1 MSELHVVVPCV
12 ISVNAL
18 YMTTRTGKRIRT
30 ARGKAWFADAEALT
44 AKAIAEQHWQRTE
57 KTKVVVEV
65 YTAWPDA
72 RRRDTN
78 NSSKALADM
87 LEHAG
92 VYDDDKYA
100 LLRFIDYGI
109 DRENPRSEIIVRLF
123 DPAVDSWK
131 FKEETICSK

>member
-1 MSELHVVVPCV
+1 MGCELRVVVPCV

-44 AKAIAEQHWQRTE
+44 AKAIEEQHWQRTE

-78 NSSKALADM
+78 NSSKAVCDM

-92 VYDDDKYA
+92 VYDDDRYA
-100 LLRFIDYGI
+100 LLRFIDFDI
-109 DRENPRSEIIVRLF
+109 DRENPRTEIVIRRF
-123 DPAVDSWK
+123 D
-131 FKEETICSK
+131 KERDG

>member
-1 MSELHVVVPCV
+1 MVELRVVVPCV

-30 ARGKAWFADAEALT
+30 TRGKDWFAEAEALT
-44 AKAIAEQHWQRTE
+44 AKAIKEQHWKRTE

-72 RRRDTN
+72 RRRDSN
-78 NSSKALADM
+78 NSSKAVCDM

-92 VYDDDKYA
+92 VYDDDRYA
-100 LLRFIDYGI
+100 LLRFIDYNI
-109 DRENPRSEIIVRLF
+109 DRKNPRSEIRVRLF
-123 DPAVDSWK
+123 DPEIDTWED
-131 FKEETICSK
+131 FKC

>member
-44 AKAIAEQHWQRTE
+44 AKAIEEQHWQRTE

-65 YTAWPDA
+65 YTAWPNA
-72 RRRDTN
+72 IRRDTN

-92 VYDDDKYA
+92 VYDDDRYA
-100 LLRFIDYGI
+100 LLRFIDFDI
-109 DRENPRSEIIVRLF
+109 DRENPRTEIVIRRF
-123 DPAVDSWK
+123 DKERDGWK
-131 FKEETICSK
+131 H